1 MKVLASLFRVVFSI
15 ILLLL
20 IACYLQTAPTISL
33 SNFCQTADSAKL
45 LTLLS
50 ELNVYTVSL
59 VVILLLGILSFTR
72 ILEAVWNILFCAAII
87 ILLAGGLY
95 IFCGPAIALPQ
106 ALQHNV
112 AVNQA
117 LLSIKAYEVPLA
129 ITVFIFIAGWLCSL
143 ASVRVAI
150 TTVVSYGLWYGL
162 TVFFTYIVQLWANST
177 TPAMPEALHM
187 IQGTPWI
194 IAAVPGAFFLIYA
207 LLMALFETFISQN
220 EKSADKAHSEAL
232 KTDGGKAEEAP
243 KEEQANSGDNT
254 SPAEPAA
261 KSQPILKTAAPA
273 SEAPM
278 NKLKL
283 ATAVPTD
290 KAGTEAKE
298 APAKD
303 AEQTVNTESEA
314 VKEVKSEPEKETKST
329 AETEQQPEPEAV
341 VQPAPEPEK
350 AEAPAASETKTSTE
364 QPKEAPL
371 P

>member
-33 SNFCQTADSAKL
+33 SNFCQTADGAKL

-72 ILEAVWNILFCAAII
+72 ILEAVWNVLFCAAII

-117 LLSIKAYEVPLA
+117 LLSIKTYEVPLA

-207 LLMALFETFISQN
+207 LLMALFETFITTKAKVTDK
-220 EKSADKAHSEAL
+220 EKIGESTPSDEKETA
-232 KTDGGKAEEAP
+232 KAEQSA
-243 KEEQANSGDNT
+243 K
-254 SPAEPAA
+254 PAEPAA

-273 SEAPM
+273 SSTPKKKTEP
-278 NKLKL
+278 
-283 ATAVPTD
+283 ATQETTEKTD
-290 KAGTEAKE
+290 TEAK
-298 APAKD
+298 
-303 AEQTVNTESEA
+303 T
-314 VKEVKSEPEKETKST
+314 EPEKKTEKTADPEPKADKKEKTDSENELTADSST
-329 AETEQQPEPEAV
+329 EKHPEPETEVKDSPEAKEKPE
-341 VQPAPEPEK
+341 PAPADTQPGD
-350 AEAPAASETKTSTE
+350 E
-364 QPKEAPL
+364 QQKDIPL